1 MTTSTHSRGLRGFR
15 EFMDKQYMKGRYLMD
30 VDPPFC
36 MPSTLATGPQFPH
49 VVLCLWRGEVLGG
62 PAR

>member
-1 MTTSTHSRGLRGFR
+1 
-15 EFMDKQYMKGRYLMD
+15 MDKQYMKGRYLMD